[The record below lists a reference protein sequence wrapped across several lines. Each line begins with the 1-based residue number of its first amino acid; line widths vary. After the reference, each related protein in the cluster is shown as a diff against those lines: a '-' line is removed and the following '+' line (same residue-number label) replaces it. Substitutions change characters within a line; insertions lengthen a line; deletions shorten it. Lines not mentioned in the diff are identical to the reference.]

1 MEHLGTNQKQ
11 MKVDFNTQGRYQL
24 EVRGHAEAMLFDGE
38 IGPFLATA
46 SGWPYLSSF
55 SVLAD
60 KRLLLDGEAGR
71 VIVHISHRDQDQSPP
86 RLGRIH

>member
-38 IGPFLATA
+38 IV
-46 SGWPYLSSF
+46 F
-55 SVLAD
+55 SH
-60 KRLLLDGEAGR
+60 G
-71 VIVHISHRDQDQSPP
+71 
-86 RLGRIH
+86 